1 MSMLEQENYPDH
13 SLVRSRPSNSR
24 YNTCIS
30 SSGIRTTACQHQGDR
45 TAFHPSLPH
54 TDGITSSSCNTSAK
68 DISQEAT
75 TTNHQLLS
83 STTRQV
89 QHVNSDSY
97 QYCADKQAGN
107 NNLPS
112 YHLSSL
118 QQDQCDYCKQVPSV
132 AAATTVTAAGT
143 GVTASIDNMGG
154 VVSSVTSVLCGVT
167 RTGNSD
173 EVYVKST
180 NINGINGH
188 HQSNNDYTPS
198 RVIHKQPVNRKPPVN
213 EDVIS
218 PTANKSEDY
227 NQSPDIQNAVIDSY
241 NLEQHQILA
250 AQTTLDIPYAD
261 ESSSS
266 QENTPRCQH
275 KNNYLNLNGSAHTNH
290 SGNYNNTSIE
300 THQTIPHKTLD
311 VLPSQNNTVTPN
323 HVLLKTDTTAYQN
336 NTEDDPAKN
345 VENTE
350 EVIEVSEDEISADE
364 EQDDEAEQ
372 SETED
377 DDGGELERVE
387 STDKEGKR
395 PDSCCTILQV
405 TTINIE
411 VNVYVYAHDLFCERQ
426 HSYNYLIN
434 QMNR

>member
-30 SSGIRTTACQHQGDR
+30 SGGIRTTACQHQGDR

-112 YHLSSL
+112 YHLPSS
-118 QQDQCDYCKQVPSV
+118 QQDQCDYRKQVPSV
-132 AAATTVTAAGT
+132 AADTTVTAADS
-143 GVTASIDNMGG
+143 GVTARIDNMGG
-154 VVSSVTSVLCGVT
+154 VVSSFTSVLCGVT

-180 NINGINGH
+180 NINGINGL

-227 NQSPDIQNAVIDSY
+227 NQSPEIQNAVIDSD
-241 NLEQHQILA
+241 NLEQRQILA

-266 QENTPRCQH
+266 QESTPRCQH
-275 KNNYLNLNGSAHTNH
+275 KNNYLTLNGSVHTNH

-311 VLPSQNNTVTPN
+311 VLPSQNNVVTPN
-323 HVLLKTDTTAYQN
+323 QD
-336 NTEDDPAKN
+336 NTGDEAAKN

-395 PDSCCTILQV
+395 PDSCCTILRV
-405 TTINIE
+405 TTMNIE
-411 VNVYVYAHDLFCERQ
+411 VYVYAHDLFCKRQ